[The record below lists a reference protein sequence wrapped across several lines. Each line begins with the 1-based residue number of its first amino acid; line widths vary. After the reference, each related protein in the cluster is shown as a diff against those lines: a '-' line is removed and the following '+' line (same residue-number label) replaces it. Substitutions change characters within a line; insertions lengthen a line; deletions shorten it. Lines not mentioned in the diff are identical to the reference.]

1 MKVYRL
7 DPEKF
12 SKARRSIILL
22 YIITGIVLIIAAVWM
37 NWEQLST
44 SGFMS
49 LMIIPLIVVLFGFSA
64 WRAIKQ
70 RQQHWQE
77 YILQIDD
84 DSIIQSQPRMPELRV
99 KSSDIT
105 AVRETK
111 FGLVLSTE
119 RYRNLFGISKD
130 LRDEDYEDVK
140 AKVMSWVE

>member
-1 MKVYRL
+1 MKTYKL

-22 YIITGIVLIIAAVWM
+22 YILTGIILIIAALWM
-37 NWEQLST
+37 NWKQLST
-44 SGFMS
+44 NGIMS
-49 LMIIPLIVVLFGFSA
+49 LMVIPLIVVLFGFSA
-64 WRAIKQ
+64 WRAVKQ

-77 YILQIDD
+77 YTLQIGD
-84 DSIIQSQPRMPELRV
+84 DSIVQNQPRMPDLHI

-105 AVRETK
+105 DVRETK

-130 LRDEDYEDVK
+130 LRAEDYEEVK
-140 AKVMSWVE
+140 AKLMSWVA

>member
-1 MKVYRL
+1 MKIYRL

-22 YIITGIVLIIAAVWM
+22 YIITGIILIIAAVWM

-49 LMIIPLIVVLFGFSA
+49 LMIIPFIVVLFGFSA

-77 YILQIDD
+77 YTLQIDD
-84 DSIIQSQPRMPELRV
+84 NGIVQSQPRMPDLHV
-99 KSSDIT
+99 KSNDII
-105 AVRETK
+105 AARETK
-111 FGLVLSTE
+111 FGLVLSTKLH
-119 RYRNLFGISKD
+119 RNLFGISKD
-130 LRDEDYEDVK
+130 LRDEDYEEVK
-140 AKVMSWVE
+140 AKVMSWLV